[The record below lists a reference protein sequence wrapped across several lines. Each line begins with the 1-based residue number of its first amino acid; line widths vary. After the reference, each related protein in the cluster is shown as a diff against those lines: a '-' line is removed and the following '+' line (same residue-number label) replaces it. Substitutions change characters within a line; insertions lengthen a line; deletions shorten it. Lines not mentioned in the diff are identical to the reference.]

1 MSLLYQKHASR
12 PLTLDNRVEPE
23 LYRDVFPYTHVS
35 RIEFDDTFLVPRP
48 ADPMFI
54 TDTTFRDGQQA
65 RPPYTVKQ
73 IARIYDLLHKLGGKS
88 GLIQASE
95 FFMYSPKDR
104 KAIEVCRSRGYRFPR
119 VTGWIRAN
127 MDDLKI
133 AHDMEFDEV
142 GLLTSMSDYHIFLK
156 LGKTREQAMND
167 YLKVVTKALEW
178 GIVPRC
184 HFEDVTRADIYGF
197 CLPFARKLMEL
208 SHEASMPIKIRLC
221 DTMGYGVPFPGAA
234 LPRSVQ
240 RIVRAFTD
248 EAGVPGAWL
257 EWHGHNDFHKVLV
270 NGVTAWL
277 YGCGGVNGTLM
288 GFGER
293 TGNAPLEAL
302 VIDYISLTGND
313 EAADPTVITEIAQ
326 YFEKELDYR
335 IPDNYPF
342 AGKDFNA
349 TSAGIHV
356 DGLAKNEEI
365 YNIFDTTKILNRSVP
380 IIINDKAGRAGVAYW
395 INQQFNLPP
404 ERQVSKK
411 HPAVGQIH
419 TRIMAA
425 YEEGRNTSFSNKE
438 IKNLVRR
445 FMPELFDSEF
455 DQMKRIAG
463 ELASNLV
470 ERLARDC
477 QSTADSEALT
487 AQLQHFVHDY
497 SFIQY
502 AYVTDVK
509 GHSTAIAISDPGDQK
524 GYKAFPIGFDYSNRE
539 WFLQPMRTGK
549 LHITNVHQSQVT
561 GQLIIT
567 VSTVITDANDEII
580 GVLGADIQLEEIIR
594 RAESLEAEVPNSE
607 EEEPYSVKGGKRFLP
622 FTKAFPFWN
631 GYVPHKTKPFS
642 GVRERALFFHS
653 RMRPPS
659 QERVFSQGRWG

>member
-12 PLTLDNRVEPE
+12 PLTLDNRVEPG

-607 EEEPYSVKGGKRFLP
+607 EE
-622 FTKAFPFWN
+622 
-631 GYVPHKTKPFS
+631 
-642 GVRERALFFHS
+642 
-653 RMRPPS
+653 
-659 QERVFSQGRWG
+659 

>member
-356 DGLAKNEEI
+356 DGLAKDEEI

-487 AQLQHFVHDY
+487 AQLQHFVRDY

-607 EEEPYSVKGGKRFLP
+607 EE
-622 FTKAFPFWN
+622 
-631 GYVPHKTKPFS
+631 
-642 GVRERALFFHS
+642 
-653 RMRPPS
+653 
-659 QERVFSQGRWG
+659 

>member
-470 ERLARDC
+470 ERLARGC

-487 AQLQHFVHDY
+487 AQLQHFVRDY

-607 EEEPYSVKGGKRFLP
+607 EE
-622 FTKAFPFWN
+622 
-631 GYVPHKTKPFS
+631 
-642 GVRERALFFHS
+642 
-653 RMRPPS
+653 
-659 QERVFSQGRWG
+659 

>member
-404 ERQVSKK
+404 ERQVYKK

-487 AQLQHFVHDY
+487 AQLQHFVRDY

-607 EEEPYSVKGGKRFLP
+607 EE
-622 FTKAFPFWN
+622 
-631 GYVPHKTKPFS
+631 
-642 GVRERALFFHS
+642 
-653 RMRPPS
+653 
-659 QERVFSQGRWG
+659 

>member
-1 MSLLYQKHASR
+1 MSLLYPKHTSR
-12 PLTLDNRVEPE
+12 PLTLDNRAEPE
-23 LYRDVFPYTHVS
+23 LYRDVFPYTHIS
-35 RIEFDDTFLVPRP
+35 RIEFDDTFLIPRP

-95 FFMYSPKDR
+95 FFMYSAKDR
-104 KAIEVCRSRGYRFPR
+104 KAIEVCRARGYRFPR
-119 VTGWIRAN
+119 ITGWIRAN
-127 MDDLKI
+127 MDDLQI

-142 GLLTSMSDYHIFLK
+142 GMLTSMSDYHIFLK

-208 SHEASMPIKIRLC
+208 SREASMPIKIRLC

-248 EAGVPGAWL
+248 DAGVPGSWL

-419 TRIMAA
+419 AKIMAA

-463 ELASNLV
+463 ELASHLV
-470 ERLARDC
+470 ERLSRDC
-477 QSTADSEALT
+477 QRSADAAELT
-487 AQLQHFVHDY
+487 ALLEKFVRDY

-502 AYVTDVK
+502 VYVTDMQ
-509 GHSTAIAISDPGDQK
+509 GRSTAIAISEPYDK
-524 GYKAFPIGFDYSNRE
+524 TGYKAFPLGFDYSNRE
-539 WFLQPMRTGK
+539 WFQEPMHTGK
-549 LHITNVHQSQVT
+549 LHIMNVHQSQVT

-567 VSTVITDANDEII
+567 VSTVITDDKDEIT

-594 RAESLEAEVPNSE
+594 RAEALEDETHPSE
-607 EEEPYSVKGGKRFLP
+607 DE
-622 FTKAFPFWN
+622 
-631 GYVPHKTKPFS
+631 
-642 GVRERALFFHS
+642 
-653 RMRPPS
+653 
-659 QERVFSQGRWG
+659 

>member
-248 EAGVPGAWL
+248 EAGVPGALL

-487 AQLQHFVHDY
+487 AQLQHFVRDY

-607 EEEPYSVKGGKRFLP
+607 EE
-622 FTKAFPFWN
+622 
-631 GYVPHKTKPFS
+631 
-642 GVRERALFFHS
+642 
-653 RMRPPS
+653 
-659 QERVFSQGRWG
+659 

>member
-221 DTMGYGVPFPGAA
+221 DTLGYGVPFPGAA

-487 AQLQHFVHDY
+487 AQLQHFVRDY

-607 EEEPYSVKGGKRFLP
+607 EE
-622 FTKAFPFWN
+622 
-631 GYVPHKTKPFS
+631 
-642 GVRERALFFHS
+642 
-653 RMRPPS
+653 
-659 QERVFSQGRWG
+659 

>member
-419 TRIMAA
+419 TRIMAT

-487 AQLQHFVHDY
+487 AQLQHFVRDY

-607 EEEPYSVKGGKRFLP
+607 EE
-622 FTKAFPFWN
+622 
-631 GYVPHKTKPFS
+631 
-642 GVRERALFFHS
+642 
-653 RMRPPS
+653 
-659 QERVFSQGRWG
+659 

>member
-73 IARIYDLLHKLGGKS
+73 LARIYDLLHKLGGKS

-380 IIINDKAGRAGVAYW
+380 LILNAKAARAGAASRN
-395 INQQFNLPP
+395 NQQRPLPP

-487 AQLQHFVHDY
+487 AQLQHFVRDY
-497 SFIQY
+497 SFIPY

-607 EEEPYSVKGGKRFLP
+607 EE
-622 FTKAFPFWN
+622 
-631 GYVPHKTKPFS
+631 
-642 GVRERALFFHS
+642 
-653 RMRPPS
+653 
-659 QERVFSQGRWG
+659 

>member
-365 YNIFDTTKILNRSVP
+365 YNIFDTTKILKRSVP

-419 TRIMAA
+419 TKIMAA

-470 ERLARDC
+470 ERLSRDC
-477 QSTADSEALT
+477 QTTSDTETLT
-487 AQLQHFVHDY
+487 AQLQQFVRDY

-502 AYVTDVK
+502 VYVTDVK

-539 WFLQPMRTGK
+539 WFQQPMRTGK
-549 LHITNVHQSQVT
+549 LHIMNVHQSQVT

-594 RAESLEAEVPNSE
+594 RAESLEAEEHIGE
-607 EEEPYSVKGGKRFLP
+607 EE
-622 FTKAFPFWN
+622 
-631 GYVPHKTKPFS
+631 
-642 GVRERALFFHS
+642 
-653 RMRPPS
+653 
-659 QERVFSQGRWG
+659 

>member
-293 TGNAPLEAL
+293 TGN
-302 VIDYISLTGND
+302 D

-419 TRIMAA
+419 TKIMAA

-470 ERLARDC
+470 ERLSRDC
-477 QSTADSEALT
+477 QTTSDTETLT
-487 AQLQHFVHDY
+487 AQLQQFVRDY

-502 AYVTDVK
+502 VYVTDVK

-539 WFLQPMRTGK
+539 WFQQPMRTGK
-549 LHITNVHQSQVT
+549 LHIMNVHQSQVT

-594 RAESLEAEVPNSE
+594 RAESLEAEEHIGE
-607 EEEPYSVKGGKRFLP
+607 EE
-622 FTKAFPFWN
+622 
-631 GYVPHKTKPFS
+631 
-642 GVRERALFFHS
+642 
-653 RMRPPS
+653 
-659 QERVFSQGRWG
+659 

>member
-23 LYRDVFPYTHVS
+23 LYRDVFPYSNVS

-95 FFMYSPKDR
+95 FFMYSAKDR
-104 KAIEVCRSRGYRFPR
+104 KAIEVCRARGYRFPR
-119 VTGWIRAN
+119 VTGWIRAT

-208 SHEASMPIKIRLC
+208 SREASMPIKIRLC

-365 YNIFDTTKILNRSVP
+365 YNIFDTTKILNRTVP

-419 TRIMAA
+419 TKIMAA

-477 QSTADSEALT
+477 QSTSDSETLT
-487 AQLQHFVHDY
+487 PQLQQFVRDY

-502 AYVTDVK
+502 VYVTDVK

-524 GYKAFPIGFDYSNRE
+524 GYTAFPIGFDYSNRE
-539 WFLQPMRTGK
+539 WFQQPMRTGK
-549 LHITNVHQSQVT
+549 LHIMNVHQSQVT

-567 VSTVITDANDEII
+567 VSTVITDTNDEII

-594 RAESLEAEVPNSE
+594 RAESLEAEEQVSE
-607 EEEPYSVKGGKRFLP
+607 EE
-622 FTKAFPFWN
+622 
-631 GYVPHKTKPFS
+631 
-642 GVRERALFFHS
+642 
-653 RMRPPS
+653 
-659 QERVFSQGRWG
+659 

>member
-445 FMPELFDSEF
+445 FMPELFDSEI

-487 AQLQHFVHDY
+487 AQLQHFVRDY

-607 EEEPYSVKGGKRFLP
+607 EE
-622 FTKAFPFWN
+622 
-631 GYVPHKTKPFS
+631 
-642 GVRERALFFHS
+642 
-653 RMRPPS
+653 
-659 QERVFSQGRWG
+659 

>member
-288 GFGER
+288 GFGEC

-487 AQLQHFVHDY
+487 AQLQHFVRDY

-607 EEEPYSVKGGKRFLP
+607 EE
-622 FTKAFPFWN
+622 
-631 GYVPHKTKPFS
+631 
-642 GVRERALFFHS
+642 
-653 RMRPPS
+653 
-659 QERVFSQGRWG
+659 

>member
-470 ERLARDC
+470 ERLSRDC
-477 QSTADSEALT
+477 QTTSDTETLT
-487 AQLQHFVHDY
+487 AQLQQFVRDY

-502 AYVTDVK
+502 VYVTDVK

-539 WFLQPMRTGK
+539 WFQQPMRTGK
-549 LHITNVHQSQVT
+549 LHIMNVHQSQVT

-594 RAESLEAEVPNSE
+594 RAESLEAEEHIGE
-607 EEEPYSVKGGKRFLP
+607 EE
-622 FTKAFPFWN
+622 
-631 GYVPHKTKPFS
+631 
-642 GVRERALFFHS
+642 
-653 RMRPPS
+653 
-659 QERVFSQGRWG
+659 

>member
-1 MSLLYQKHASR
+1 MSSIIHRSGSDR
-12 PLTLDNRVEPE
+12 TLTLQDPE
-23 LYRDVFPYTHVS
+23 KPQLYRELFPYTSVCRTS
-35 RIEFDDTFLVPRP
+35 FDEVLLAPRP
-48 ADPMFI
+48 AEQMRI

-487 AQLQHFVHDY
+487 AQLQHFVRDY

-607 EEEPYSVKGGKRFLP
+607 EE
-622 FTKAFPFWN
+622 
-631 GYVPHKTKPFS
+631 
-642 GVRERALFFHS
+642 
-653 RMRPPS
+653 
-659 QERVFSQGRWG
+659 

>member
-221 DTMGYGVPFPGAA
+221 DTMGYGVPFPSAA

-607 EEEPYSVKGGKRFLP
+607 EE
-622 FTKAFPFWN
+622 
-631 GYVPHKTKPFS
+631 
-642 GVRERALFFHS
+642 
-653 RMRPPS
+653 
-659 QERVFSQGRWG
+659 

>member
-419 TRIMAA
+419 TKIMAA

-470 ERLARDC
+470 ERLSRDC
-477 QSTADSEALT
+477 QTTSDTETLT
-487 AQLQHFVHDY
+487 AQLQQFVRDY

-502 AYVTDVK
+502 VYVTDVK

-539 WFLQPMRTGK
+539 WFQQPMRTGK
-549 LHITNVHQSQVT
+549 LHIMNVHQSQVT

-594 RAESLEAEVPNSE
+594 RAESLEAEDHIGE
-607 EEEPYSVKGGKRFLP
+607 EE
-622 FTKAFPFWN
+622 
-631 GYVPHKTKPFS
+631 
-642 GVRERALFFHS
+642 
-653 RMRPPS
+653 
-659 QERVFSQGRWG
+659 

>member
-1 MSLLYQKHASR
+1 M
-12 PLTLDNRVEPE
+12 
-23 LYRDVFPYTHVS
+23 
-35 RIEFDDTFLVPRP
+35 
-48 ADPMFI
+48 
-54 TDTTFRDGQQA
+54 
-65 RPPYTVKQ
+65 
-73 IARIYDLLHKLGGKS
+73 
-88 GLIQASE
+88 
-95 FFMYSPKDR
+95 
-104 KAIEVCRSRGYRFPR
+104 
-119 VTGWIRAN
+119 
-127 MDDLKI
+127 
-133 AHDMEFDEV
+133 

-470 ERLARDC
+470 ERLVCDQANDRRFGSAHRAAPHPRATTVHPVC
-477 QSTADSEALT
+477 LRHRREGTHRHRYQRSRRSEGLLGT
-487 AQLQHFVHDY
+487 LDR
-497 SFIQY
+497 
-502 AYVTDVK
+502 K
-509 GHSTAIAISDPGDQK
+509 P
-524 GYKAFPIGFDYSNRE
+524 DYSNRE

-607 EEEPYSVKGGKRFLP
+607 EE
-622 FTKAFPFWN
+622 
-631 GYVPHKTKPFS
+631 
-642 GVRERALFFHS
+642 
-653 RMRPPS
+653 
-659 QERVFSQGRWG
+659 

>member
-65 RPPYTVKQ
+65 RPPYPVKQ

-487 AQLQHFVHDY
+487 AQLQHFVRDY

-580 GVLGADIQLEEIIR
+580 GVLGADIQLEEISR

-607 EEEPYSVKGGKRFLP
+607 EE
-622 FTKAFPFWN
+622 
-631 GYVPHKTKPFS
+631 
-642 GVRERALFFHS
+642 
-653 RMRPPS
+653 
-659 QERVFSQGRWG
+659 

>member
-365 YNIFDTTKILNRSVP
+365 YNIFDTTKILTRSVP

-487 AQLQHFVHDY
+487 AQLQHFVRDY

-607 EEEPYSVKGGKRFLP
+607 EE
-622 FTKAFPFWN
+622 
-631 GYVPHKTKPFS
+631 
-642 GVRERALFFHS
+642 
-653 RMRPPS
+653 
-659 QERVFSQGRWG
+659 

>member
-293 TGNAPLEAL
+293 TGNGPLEAL

-487 AQLQHFVHDY
+487 AQLQHFVRDY

-607 EEEPYSVKGGKRFLP
+607 EE
-622 FTKAFPFWN
+622 
-631 GYVPHKTKPFS
+631 
-642 GVRERALFFHS
+642 
-653 RMRPPS
+653 
-659 QERVFSQGRWG
+659 

>member
-365 YNIFDTTKILNRSVP
+365 YNLFDTTKILNRSVP

-487 AQLQHFVHDY
+487 AQLQHFVRDY

-607 EEEPYSVKGGKRFLP
+607 EE
-622 FTKAFPFWN
+622 
-631 GYVPHKTKPFS
+631 
-642 GVRERALFFHS
+642 
-653 RMRPPS
+653 
-659 QERVFSQGRWG
+659 

>member
-197 CLPFARKLMEL
+197 CLPFARKLMER

-487 AQLQHFVHDY
+487 AQLQHFVRDY

-607 EEEPYSVKGGKRFLP
+607 EE
-622 FTKAFPFWN
+622 
-631 GYVPHKTKPFS
+631 
-642 GVRERALFFHS
+642 
-653 RMRPPS
+653 
-659 QERVFSQGRWG
+659 

>member
-95 FFMYSPKDR
+95 FFMYSHKDR

-487 AQLQHFVHDY
+487 AQLQHFVRDY

-607 EEEPYSVKGGKRFLP
+607 EE
-622 FTKAFPFWN
+622 
-631 GYVPHKTKPFS
+631 
-642 GVRERALFFHS
+642 
-653 RMRPPS
+653 
-659 QERVFSQGRWG
+659 

>member
-1 MSLLYQKHASR
+1 MA
-12 PLTLDNRVEPE
+12 
-23 LYRDVFPYTHVS
+23 
-35 RIEFDDTFLVPRP
+35 
-48 ADPMFI
+48 
-54 TDTTFRDGQQA
+54 
-65 RPPYTVKQ
+65 
-73 IARIYDLLHKLGGKS
+73 
-88 GLIQASE
+88 
-95 FFMYSPKDR
+95 
-104 KAIEVCRSRGYRFPR
+104 
-119 VTGWIRAN
+119 
-127 MDDLKI
+127 
-133 AHDMEFDEV
+133 
-142 GLLTSMSDYHIFLK
+142 
-156 LGKTREQAMND
+156 
-167 YLKVVTKALEW
+167 
-178 GIVPRC
+178 
-184 HFEDVTRADIYGF
+184 
-197 CLPFARKLMEL
+197 
-208 SHEASMPIKIRLC
+208 
-221 DTMGYGVPFPGAA
+221 
-234 LPRSVQ
+234 
-240 RIVRAFTD
+240 VR
-248 EAGVPGAWL
+248 
-257 EWHGHNDFHKVLV
+257 
-270 NGVTAWL
+270 
-277 YGCGGVNGTLM
+277 CGGVNGTLM

-419 TRIMAA
+419 TKIMAA

-470 ERLARDC
+470 ERLSRDC
-477 QSTADSEALT
+477 QTTSDTETLT
-487 AQLQHFVHDY
+487 AQLQQFVRDY

-502 AYVTDVK
+502 VYVTDVK

-539 WFLQPMRTGK
+539 WFQQPMRTGK
-549 LHITNVHQSQVT
+549 LHIMNVHQSQVT

-594 RAESLEAEVPNSE
+594 RAESLEAEEHIGE
-607 EEEPYSVKGGKRFLP
+607 EE
-622 FTKAFPFWN
+622 
-631 GYVPHKTKPFS
+631 
-642 GVRERALFFHS
+642 
-653 RMRPPS
+653 
-659 QERVFSQGRWG
+659 

>member
-104 KAIEVCRSRGYRFPR
+104 KAIEVCRARGYRFPR

-419 TRIMAA
+419 TKIMAA

-470 ERLARDC
+470 ERLSRDC

-487 AQLQHFVHDY
+487 AQLQHFVRDY

-607 EEEPYSVKGGKRFLP
+607 EE
-622 FTKAFPFWN
+622 
-631 GYVPHKTKPFS
+631 
-642 GVRERALFFHS
+642 
-653 RMRPPS
+653 
-659 QERVFSQGRWG
+659 

>member
-1 MSLLYQKHASR
+1 MSLMYQKHASM
-12 PLTLDNRVEPE
+12 PLSLDNRRS
-23 LYRDVFPYTHVS
+23 LNSTA
-35 RIEFDDTFLVPRP
+35 TFSPTPRSAASNSTIRSSCPGP

-95 FFMYSPKDR
+95 FFMYSQKDR

-119 VTGWIRAN
+119 ITGWIRAN
-127 MDDLKI
+127 LEDLKI
-133 AHDMEFDEV
+133 ARDMEFDEV
-142 GLLTSMSDYHIFLK
+142 GLLTSMSDYHVFLK

-167 YLKVVTKALEW
+167 YLRVVTQALEW

-197 CLPFARKLMEL
+197 CLPFARKLMDL
-208 SHEASMPIKIRLC
+208 SRQASMPVKIRLC
-221 DTMGYGVPFPGAA
+221 DTLGYGVPFPGAA

-313 EAADPTVITEIAQ
+313 EAADPTVITEIAS
-326 YFEKELDYR
+326 YFEKELDYH
-335 IPDNYPF
+335 IPHNYPF

-356 DGLAKNEEI
+356 DGLSKNEEI
-365 YNIFDTTKILNRSVP
+365 YNIFDTKKILNRSVP

-395 INQQFNLPP
+395 INQVFDLPP

-419 TRIMAA
+419 AKIMKA
-425 YEEGRNTSFSNKE
+425 YEEGRNTSFSSKE
-438 IKNLVRR
+438 VEMLARR
-445 FMPELFDSEF
+445 YMPELFDSEF
-455 DQMKRIAG
+455 DHIKQLAG
-463 ELASNLV
+463 HLAANLL
-470 ERLARDC
+470 ERLAASCERAASDGVL
-477 QSTADSEALT
+477 E
-487 AQLQHFVHDY
+487 QLLQDFVHEYD
-497 SFIQY
+497 FIQY
-502 AYVTDVK
+502 VYVTDVQ
-509 GHSTAIAISDPGDQK
+509 GHSKAVAFSDPNRGR
-524 GYKAFPIGFDYSNRE
+524 YEAFPIGYDYSNRE
-539 WFLQPMRTGK
+539 WFNEPMKTGK
-549 LHITNVHQSQVT
+549 LHIMNVHQSQVT
-561 GQLIIT
+561 SQLIIT
-567 VSTVITDANDEII
+567 VSTVITDARDEII

-594 RAESLEAEVPNSE
+594 RAEALE
-607 EEEPYSVKGGKRFLP
+607 EE
-622 FTKAFPFWN
+622 T
-631 GYVPHKTKPFS
+631 
-642 GVRERALFFHS
+642 
-653 RMRPPS
+653 RPV
-659 QERVFSQGRWG
+659 EDD

>member
-167 YLKVVTKALEW
+167 YLKVVTEALEW

-594 RAESLEAEVPNSE
+594 GAESLEAEVPNSE
-607 EEEPYSVKGGKRFLP
+607 EE
-622 FTKAFPFWN
+622 
-631 GYVPHKTKPFS
+631 
-642 GVRERALFFHS
+642 
-653 RMRPPS
+653 
-659 QERVFSQGRWG
+659 

>member
-487 AQLQHFVHDY
+487 AQLQHFVRDY

-594 RAESLEAEVPNSE
+594 RAESLEAEVPTSE
-607 EEEPYSVKGGKRFLP
+607 EE
-622 FTKAFPFWN
+622 
-631 GYVPHKTKPFS
+631 
-642 GVRERALFFHS
+642 
-653 RMRPPS
+653 
-659 QERVFSQGRWG
+659 

>member
-65 RPPYTVKQ
+65 RTPYTVQQ
-73 IARIYDLLHKLGGKS
+73 IARIYDLLHNLGGKS

-607 EEEPYSVKGGKRFLP
+607 EE
-622 FTKAFPFWN
+622 
-631 GYVPHKTKPFS
+631 
-642 GVRERALFFHS
+642 
-653 RMRPPS
+653 
-659 QERVFSQGRWG
+659 